1 MVGSLSEG
9 GLGVELARVY
19 VSSTIAD
26 LTEERQAVLEWLR
39 LARHQAVDSY
49 LPDSDTVRD
58 SCLDDV
64 AACDLYVLILG
75 HRYGSQPPDGNPE
88 GLSITQLEFRRAG
101 ECGIPRVALLR
112 TSIPDVSLSDLA
124 NPQRLALVSAFR
136 DEVARQVRPAQ
147 FSDPQGLIQGL
158 STGIQGQLDKLAK
171 RDEGRAG
178 PVAAA
183 RVLRLAPR
191 PVFLAGREG
200 LLAELDAR
208 LARDGV
214 AGPRVAVL
222 CGLGG
227 AGKTSLAVEYAH
239 RHLDE
244 AGVCWQLP
252 AEDPAVLAA
261 GFAEL
266 AAQLGAAEGRDPVAA
281 VHGMLAAAPA
291 PWLLVF
297 DNAPARASVSRFV
310 PPSGPGRVL
319 ITSRNQLWPPG
330 QALDVPVLDPQVAGE
345 FLVSRTGDPDQR
357 AALELA
363 GELGGLPLA
372 LEQAAAYVQASGG
385 SLAGYLASFLR
396 RRADL
401 LSRGE
406 PIEYSET
413 TATTWRLAFED
424 LQHAA
429 PGAAGLLRLLAFC
442 APEAIPLRLLLQPR
456 PGLAGQLAPE
466 AAPVLVPL
474 LEDELAVSDAI
485 AALRRYSLARPAGDG
500 LVSVHRLVQAV
511 TAGQIPEGLRD
522 AWRQAAAA
530 VIDAAIPGDPLQS
543 SAWPVFAVLLP
554 HAQAALSAGN
564 EAMGRI
570 AGYLRRSGSYAA
582 ARDLYRGM
590 VEDRVRV
597 LGAEHPQTLA
607 ARADAAHLT
616 GKAGDAA
623 GARDQFAALLA
634 VYERVSGPDHPDA
647 LIARAK
653 VARFTGE
660 AGDAAGARDQFA
672 ALLPVYERVLGPD
685 HRDTLAIVRAD
696 LARFTG
702 EAGDAAG
709 ARDQYAGLLAVVE
722 RVFGP
727 DDPETLSDRANMAR
741 FTGEAGDAASAR
753 DQFTAL
759 LPVSARLLGP
769 DHPNTLLAR
778 VRLARFTGEGGMRPG
793 PATKAPRC
801 CPSSSGSWAPSTRT
815 P

>member
-1 MVGSLSEG
+1 
-9 GLGVELARVY
+9 
-19 VSSTIAD
+19 
-26 LTEERQAVLEWLR
+26 
-39 LARHQAVDSY
+39 
-49 LPDSDTVRD
+49 
-58 SCLDDV
+58 
-64 AACDLYVLILG
+64 
-75 HRYGSQPPDGNPE
+75 
-88 GLSITQLEFRRAG
+88 
-101 ECGIPRVALLR
+101 
-112 TSIPDVSLSDLA
+112 
-124 NPQRLALVSAFR
+124 
-136 DEVARQVRPAQ
+136 VRPAQ

-429 PGAAGLLRLLAFC
+429 PGCCGCWR
-442 APEAIPLRLLLQPR
+442 
-456 PGLAGQLAPE
+456 
-466 AAPVLVPL
+466 
-474 LEDELAVSDAI
+474 S
-485 AALRRYSLARPAGDG
+485 ARPRRSRC
-500 LVSVHRLVQAV
+500 VCCCNPV
-511 TAGQIPEGLRD
+511 P
-522 AWRQAAAA
+522 
-530 VIDAAIPGDPLQS
+530 
-543 SAWPVFAVLLP
+543 AWPGSSLP
-554 HAQAALSAGN
+554 RRHRCWCRCWRTSWRSVTRSRRCAGIRWP
-564 EAMGRI
+564 ARRGTGWCRCT
-570 AGYLRRSGSYAA
+570 GWSRRSRR
-582 ARDLYRGM
+582 ARYPRDCVMRGG
-590 VEDRVRV
+590 R
-597 LGAEHPQTLA
+597 
-607 ARADAAHLT
+607 
-616 GKAGDAA
+616 
-623 GARDQFAALLA
+623 
-634 VYERVSGPDHPDA
+634 
-647 LIARAK
+647 
-653 VARFTGE
+653 
-660 AGDAAGARDQFA
+660 
-672 ALLPVYERVLGPD
+672 LP
-685 HRDTLAIVRAD
+685 
-696 LARFTG
+696 
-702 EAGDAAG
+702 
-709 ARDQYAGLLAVVE
+709 
-722 RVFGP
+722 
-727 DDPETLSDRANMAR
+727 
-741 FTGEAGDAASAR
+741 
-753 DQFTAL
+753 
-759 LPVSARLLGP
+759 
-769 DHPNTLLAR
+769 
-778 VRLARFTGEGGMRPG
+778 
-793 PATKAPRC
+793 PR
-801 CPSSSGSWAPSTRT
+801 
-815 P
+815 